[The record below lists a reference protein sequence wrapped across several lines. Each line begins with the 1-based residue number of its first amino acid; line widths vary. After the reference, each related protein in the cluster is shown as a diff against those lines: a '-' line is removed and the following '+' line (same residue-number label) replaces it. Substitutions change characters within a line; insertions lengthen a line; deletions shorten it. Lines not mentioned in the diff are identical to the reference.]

1 MESIKD
7 ILDRVKQQCRSRLS
21 SAGYNVW
28 IAPIKPV
35 YMDANHIVLYV
46 EDQFHKQTLSIHYL
60 PIIKEA
66 FESILGQSVV
76 IDIATQSDVDQYQP
90 PAANTPSEMALP
102 TAEASIPQQISESPA
117 VQAPT
122 AESGQPTPTASN
134 TYQES
139 LRRAHYEY
147 TFDTFIV
154 GSSNQLAYAACEAV
168 AKKRNGQYNPL
179 FIYGPSGLGKTHL
192 LSAIQHEILS
202 ANPDVNVAYISSE
215 TFTNDLISAIGSK
228 TTEAFHKKYR
238 QVDVLLMDDV
248 QFISGKES
256 TQEEFFH
263 TFNELYQVKKQIVL
277 TSDRPPREIK
287 TLEDRLKNRFES
299 GVIVD
304 VSPPD
309 YETRIAIIRR
319 KAELLDMDIPSDVA
333 EFIAERVKSNI
344 RQLEGVVKKIHAY
357 QQFAGLQPSLRVAQ
371 DSIREILS
379 DSEPAEVTVDRI
391 IEEVAKT
398 YSISKEDIRSGK
410 RSAAISSAR
419 QIAMYVAREITG
431 MSLQAIG
438 GEFGGRDHATIVYSI
453 AQVEKK
459 MKKDNH
465 QSEVISDIIK
475 NIRDR

>member
-1 MESIKD
+1 MESINA
-7 ILDRVKQQCRSRLS
+7 IMDRVKQQCEGIFSTV
-21 SAGYNVW
+21 AYKVW
-28 IAPIKPV
+28 IAPIRPV
-35 YMDANHIVLYV
+35 RIDGGYVVLYV
-46 EDQFHKQTLSIHYL
+46 EDRYRKDKVCQHYL
-60 PIIKEA
+60 STLREVFEA
-66 FESILGQSVV
+66 TLGREVT
-76 IDIATQSDVDQYQP
+76 IDIATPEDIAMYEN
-90 PAANTPSEMALP
+90 AELP
-102 TAEASIPQQISESPA
+102 QAKETA
-117 VQAPT
+117 
-122 AESGQPTPTASN
+122 AESGQDNSEDQPIISN
-134 TYQES
+134 HPDDDYQES

-168 AKKRNGQYNPL
+168 AKKQNGQYNPL

-202 ANPDVNVAYISSE
+202 KNPNVNVAYISSE
-215 TFTNDLISAIGSK
+215 TFTNDLISAIGNKS
-228 TTEAFHKKYR
+228 TEAFHKKYR

-263 TFNELYQVKKQIVL
+263 TFNQLYQVKK
-277 TSDRPPREIK
+277 
-287 TLEDRLKNRFES
+287 LEDRLKNRFES

-304 VSPPD
+304 ISPPD
-309 YETRIAIIRR
+309 YETRIAILRR
-319 KAELLDMDIPSDVA
+319 KAELLDMVIPDDVA
-333 EFIAERVKSNI
+333 QFIAERVKSNI

-357 QQFAGLQPSLRVAQ
+357 EQFAGEKPSLRVAQ
-371 DSIREILS
+371 NSIREILS
-379 DSEPAEVTVDRI
+379 DSEPAQVTVDRI

-398 YSISKEDIRSGK
+398 YSIPKEDIRSGK
-410 RSAAISSAR
+410 RSASISKAR
-419 QIAMYVAREITG
+419 QIAMYVTREITG

-459 MKKDNH
+459 MEQDQH

>member
-1 MESIKD
+1 MESIHAVM
-7 ILDRVKQQCRSRLS
+7 DRVKQQCEGLF
-21 SAGYNVW
+21 SAVAYKIW

-35 YMDANHIVLYV
+35 LIEGGHIVLYV
-46 EDQFHKQTLSIHYL
+46 ENQYHKKTLCDHYL
-60 PIIKEA
+60 STIQEVFEA
-66 FESILGQSVV
+66 TLARPVM
-76 IDIATQSDVDQYQP
+76 IDIATQEDIDQYQTQTTEP
-90 PAANTPSEMALP
+90 TLEYSAPETATPSEYTVAP
-102 TAEASIPQQISESPA
+102 TPDNHTSIPRNNE
-117 VQAPT
+117 
-122 AESGQPTPTASN
+122 
-134 TYQES
+134 YLES

-192 LSAIQHEILS
+192 LSAIKHEILTN
-202 ANPDVNVAYISSE
+202 NPDVNVAYISSE
-215 TFTNDLISAIGSK
+215 TFTNELISAIGSK

-309 YETRIAIIRR
+309 YETRIAIILR

-333 EFIAERVKSNI
+333 EFIAEKVKSNI

-398 YSISKEDIRSGK
+398 YSISKEDIRSNK

-419 QIAMYVAREITG
+419 QIAMYVTREITG

-453 AQVEKK
+453 SQVEKK
-459 MKKDNH
+459 MKKDTH

>member
-66 FESILGQSVV
+66 FESILKTEVI
-76 IDIATQSDVDQYQP
+76 IDIATQSDVDQFQP
-90 PAANTPSEMALP
+90 PAAPAPVPSEEPLP
-102 TAEASIPQQISESPA
+102 DITLSEPAIQAPNPEAAPK
-117 VQAPT
+117 APT
-122 AESGQPTPTASN
+122 AAN

>member
-1 MESIKD
+1 MESINA
-7 ILDRVKQQCRSRLS
+7 IMDRVKQECEALFST
-21 SAGYNVW
+21 AAYKTW
-28 IAPIKPV
+28 IAPIKLV
-35 YMDANHIVLYV
+35 LMEGDHIVLYV
-46 EDQFHKQTLSIHYL
+46 DKQYHKKILSDHYL
-60 PIIKEA
+60 STIKES
-66 FESILGQSVV
+66 FETALGQPVT
-76 IDIATQSDVDQYQP
+76 IDIATQEDIDQYRGKETPFP
-90 PAANTPSEMALP
+90 PVSTSEAETKQTPARK
-102 TAEASIPQQISESPA
+102 AED
-117 VQAPT
+117 
-122 AESGQPTPTASN
+122 AEIVPGNNA
-134 TYQES
+134 YIES
-139 LRRAHYEY
+139 LRKAHYEY

-202 ANPDVNVAYISSE
+202 TNPNVNVAYISSE
-215 TFTNDLISAIGSK
+215 TFTNELISAIGSK
-228 TTEAFHKKYR
+228 TTESFHKKYR
-238 QVDVLLMDDV
+238 QVDVLLMDDI

-319 KAELLDMDIPSDVA
+319 KAELLDMDIPADVA
-333 EFIAERVKSNI
+333 EFIADKVKSNI

-357 QQFAGLQPSLRVAQ
+357 QQFAGLRPSLRVAQ
-371 DSIREILS
+371 DAIREILS
-379 DSEPAEVTVDRI
+379 DSEPPQITVDRI

-398 YSISKEDIRSGK
+398 YSISKEDIRSNK

-419 QIAMYVAREITG
+419 QIAMYVTREITG
-431 MSLQAIG
+431 MSLQSIG

-459 MKKDNH
+459 MKKDTH
-465 QSEVISDIIK
+465 QGEVISDIIK

>member
-35 YMDANHIVLYV
+35 YMDADHIVLYV

-66 FESILGQSVV
+66 FESILGTSVT
-76 IDIATQSDVDQYQP
+76 IDIATQSDVDQYQVP
-90 PAANTPSEMALP
+90 EHPAAVSEPSVPVQAVESAEPAPQTPSV
-102 TAEASIPQQISESPA
+102 AEAKPA
-117 VQAPT
+117 PMHN
-122 AESGQPTPTASN
+122 N

-459 MKKDNH
+459 MKKDTH

>member
-1 MESIKD
+1 MESINAVV
-7 ILDRVKQQCRSRLS
+7 DRVKQQCESLF
-21 SAGYNVW
+21 SAVAYKIW

-35 YMDANHIVLYV
+35 SMDGDHIVLYV
-46 EDQFHKQTLSIHYL
+46 ENQYHKKTLCDHY
-60 PIIKEA
+60 IATIKEV
-66 FESILGQSVV
+66 FEATLGHPVN
-76 IDIATQSDVDQYQP
+76 ITIATQDDIDQYPLQTQNTVP
-90 PAANTPSEMALP
+90 SNEKTAEQPAAPPPEARP
-102 TAEASIPQQISESPA
+102 AEDKKAPQTE
-117 VQAPT
+117 APIVPKNN
-122 AESGQPTPTASN
+122 A
-134 TYQES
+134 YLES

-202 ANPDVNVAYISSE
+202 NNPEVNVAYISSE

-398 YSISKEDIRSGK
+398 YSISKEDIRSNK

-419 QIAMYVAREITG
+419 QIAMYVTREITG

-459 MKKDNH
+459 MKKDTH
-465 QSEVISDIIK
+465 QGEVISDIIK

>member
-1 MESIKD
+1 MESINA
-7 ILDRVKQQCRSRLS
+7 IVDRVKQQCENLF
-21 SAGYNVW
+21 SAVAYKIW

-35 YMDANHIVLYV
+35 RMEGNHIVLYV
-46 EDQFHKQTLSIHYL
+46 ENQYHKKTLCDHY
-60 PIIKEA
+60 IATIKEV
-66 FESILGQSVV
+66 FEAELGQAVI
-76 IDIATQSDVDQYQP
+76 IDIATQDDIDQYNQYSAN
-90 PAANTPSEMALP
+90 AAQSEETVSASAGSIGEAHP
-102 TAEASIPQQISESPA
+102 TSAAPVPDAEQQVIPKNNA
-117 VQAPT
+117 
-122 AESGQPTPTASN
+122 
-134 TYQES
+134 YLES

-202 ANPDVNVAYISSE
+202 NNPDVNVAYISSE

-319 KAELLDMDIPSDVA
+319 KAELLDMNIPSDVA

-398 YSISKEDIRSGK
+398 YSISKEDIRSNK
-410 RSAAISSAR
+410 RSSSISSAR
-419 QIAMYVAREITG
+419 QIAMYVTREITG

-459 MKKDNH
+459 IKKDTH

>member
-1 MESIKD
+1 MESINA
-7 ILDRVKQQCRSRLS
+7 IVDRVKQQCEGIF
-21 SAGYNVW
+21 SAVAYKIW

-35 YMDANHIVLYV
+35 RMEGNHIVLYV
-46 EDQFHKQTLSIHYL
+46 ENQYHKKTLCDHY
-60 PIIKEA
+60 ISTIKEV
-66 FESILGQSVV
+66 FEAELGQTVT
-76 IDIATQSDVDQYQP
+76 IDIATQDDIDQYNAHVTQP
-90 PAANTPSEMALP
+90 EENFTASAEEVHPAAASDSERQV
-102 TAEASIPQQISESPA
+102 IPKNNA
-117 VQAPT
+117 
-122 AESGQPTPTASN
+122 
-134 TYQES
+134 YLES

-202 ANPDVNVAYISSE
+202 NSPDVNVAYISSE

-319 KAELLDMDIPSDVA
+319 KAELLDMNIPSDVA

-398 YSISKEDIRSGK
+398 YSISKEDIRSNK
-410 RSAAISSAR
+410 RSASISSAR
-419 QIAMYVAREITG
+419 QIAMYVTREITG

-459 MKKDNH
+459 IKKDTH

>member
-1 MESIKD
+1 MESINA
-7 ILDRVKQQCRSRLS
+7 IVDRVKQQCEGIF
-21 SAGYNVW
+21 SAVAYKIW

-35 YMDANHIVLYV
+35 RMEGNHIVLYV
-46 EDQFHKQTLSIHYL
+46 ENQYHKKTLCDHY
-60 PIIKEA
+60 ISTIKEV
-66 FESILGQSVV
+66 FEAELGQTVT
-76 IDIATQSDVDQYQP
+76 IDIATQDDIDQYNAHVTQP
-90 PAANTPSEMALP
+90 EENFTASAEEVHPAAASDSERQV
-102 TAEASIPQQISESPA
+102 IPKNNA
-117 VQAPT
+117 
-122 AESGQPTPTASN
+122 
-134 TYQES
+134 YLES

-202 ANPDVNVAYISSE
+202 NSPDVNVAYISSE

-319 KAELLDMDIPSDVA
+319 KAELLDMNIPSDVA

-398 YSISKEDIRSGK
+398 YSISKEDIRSNK
-410 RSAAISSAR
+410 RSASISSAR
-419 QIAMYVAREITG
+419 QIAMYVTREITG
-431 MSLQAIG
+431 MSLIPSAVNSAAEI
-438 GEFGGRDHATIVYSI
+438 TPPSSI
-453 AQVEKK
+453 LLHRSKRK
-459 MKKDNH
+459 SKR
-465 QSEVISDIIK
+465 
-475 NIRDR
+475 IRIRAR

>member
-1 MESIKD
+1 MESINAVM
-7 ILDRVKQQCRSRLS
+7 DRVKHECESLFS
-21 SAGYNVW
+21 PAAYKTW
-28 IAPIKPV
+28 IAPIKV
-35 YMDANHIVLYV
+35 VLIEGDHIVLYV
-46 EDQFHKQTLSIHYL
+46 EKPYHKKILTDHYL
-60 PIIKEA
+60 STLQGC
-66 FESILGQSVV
+66 FENDLNATVT
-76 IDIATQSDVDQYQP
+76 IDIATQEDIDQYRGNESSAQARTVETAGASEEQP
-90 PAANTPSEMALP
+90 RTPVLNSNDAYLAA
-102 TAEASIPQQISESPA
+102 
-117 VQAPT
+117 V
-122 AESGQPTPTASN
+122 
-134 TYQES
+134 
-139 LRRAHYEY
+139 RKAHYEY

-192 LSAIQHEILS
+192 LSAIQHEIL
-202 ANPDVNVAYISSE
+202 AENPELNVAYISSE
-215 TFTNDLISAIGSK
+215 TFTNELISAIASK
-228 TTEAFHKKYR
+228 TTEQFHKKYR
-238 QVDVLLMDDV
+238 QVDVLLMDDI

-304 VSPPD
+304 VSPPA
-309 YETRIAIIRR
+309 YETRIAIILR
-319 KAELLDMDIPSDVA
+319 KAELLDMDIPAEVA
-333 EFIAERVKSNI
+333 EFIADKVKSNI

-357 QQFAGLQPSLRVAQ
+357 QQFAGLQPSLKVAQ

-379 DSEPAEVTVDRI
+379 DSEPAQITVDRI

-398 YSISKEDIRSGK
+398 YSISKEDIRSSK
-410 RSAAISSAR
+410 RSASISAAR

-438 GEFGGRDHATIVYSI
+438 AEFGGRDHATIVYSI
-453 AQVEKK
+453 NQVEKK
-459 MKKDNH
+459 IQKDTH
-465 QSEVISDIIK
+465 QGEIISDIIK

>member
-1 MESIKD
+1 MESINA
-7 ILDRVKQQCRSRLS
+7 IMDRVKQQCEGIFSTV
-21 SAGYNVW
+21 AYKVW
-28 IAPIKPV
+28 IAPIRPV
-35 YMDANHIVLYV
+35 RIEGGYVVLYV
-46 EDQFHKQTLSIHYL
+46 EDRYRKEKVCLHYL
-60 PIIKEA
+60 STLKEV
-66 FESILGQSVV
+66 FEATLGREVT
-76 IDIATQSDVDQYQP
+76 IDIATPEDIAMYESAELPQLKE
-90 PAANTPSEMALP
+90 AAKESAEDTSEEKP
-102 TAEASIPQQISESPA
+102 IISNHPDDD
-117 VQAPT
+117 
-122 AESGQPTPTASN
+122 
-134 TYQES
+134 YQES

-168 AKKRNGQYNPL
+168 AKKQNGQYNPL

-202 ANPDVNVAYISSE
+202 KNPNVNVAYISSE

-228 TTEAFHKKYR
+228 STEAFHKKYR

-263 TFNELYQVKKQIVL
+263 TFNQLYQVKKQIVL

-304 VSPPD
+304 ISPPD
-309 YETRIAIIRR
+309 YETRIAILRR
-319 KAELLDMDIPSDVA
+319 KAELLNMVIPDDVA
-333 EFIAERVKSNI
+333 QFIAERVKSNI

-357 QQFAGLQPSLRVAQ
+357 EQFAGEKPSLRVAQ
-371 DSIREILS
+371 NSIREILS
-379 DSEPAEVTVDRI
+379 DSEPAQVTVDRI

-410 RSAAISSAR
+410 RSASISAAR
-419 QIAMYVAREITG
+419 QIAMYVTREITG

-453 AQVEKK
+453 SQVEKK
-459 MKKDNH
+459 MEKDLH

>member
-1 MESIKD
+1 MESINA
-7 ILDRVKQQCRSRLS
+7 IMDRVKQQCEGIFSTV
-21 SAGYNVW
+21 AYKVW
-28 IAPIKPV
+28 IAPIRPV
-35 YMDANHIVLYV
+35 RIEGGYVVLYV
-46 EDQFHKQTLSIHYL
+46 EDPYRKEKICQHYL
-60 PIIKEA
+60 STLKEV
-66 FESILGQSVV
+66 FEATLGREVT
-76 IDIATQSDVDQYQP
+76 IDIATPEDIESYE
-90 PAANTPSEMALP
+90 NALP
-102 TAEASIPQQISESPA
+102 LQQAAEE
-117 VQAPT
+117 VL
-122 AESGQPTPTASN
+122 PTPEPATVSTAQPVISIRN
-134 TYQES
+134 DDYQES

-168 AKKRNGQYNPL
+168 AKKQNGQYNPL

-202 ANPDVNVAYISSE
+202 NNPDINVAYISSE
-215 TFTNDLISAIGSK
+215 TFTNDLISAIGNKS
-228 TTEAFHKKYR
+228 TEAFHKKYR

-263 TFNELYQVKKQIVL
+263 TFNQLYQVKKQIVL

-304 VSPPD
+304 ISPPD
-309 YETRIAIIRR
+309 YETRIAILRR
-319 KAELLDMDIPSDVA
+319 KAELLDMVIPDDVA
-333 EFIAERVKSNI
+333 QFIAERVKSNI

-357 QQFAGLQPSLRVAQ
+357 EQFAGEKPSLRVAQ
-371 DSIREILS
+371 NSIREILS
-379 DSEPAEVTVDRI
+379 DSEPAQVTVDRI

-410 RSAAISSAR
+410 RSAAISAAR
-419 QIAMYVAREITG
+419 QIAMYVTREITG

-453 AQVEKK
+453 SQVEKK
-459 MKKDNH
+459 MEKDQH

>member
-1 MESIKD
+1 MESINAVV
-7 ILDRVKQQCRSRLS
+7 DRVKQQCESLF
-21 SAGYNVW
+21 SAVAYKIW

-35 YMDANHIVLYV
+35 SMDGDHIVLYV
-46 EDQFHKQTLSIHYL
+46 ENQYHKKTLCDHY
-60 PIIKEA
+60 IATIKEV
-66 FESILGQSVV
+66 FEATLGHPVN
-76 IDIATQSDVDQYQP
+76 ITIATQDDIDQYPLQTQNTVP
-90 PAANTPSEMALP
+90 SNEKTAEQPAAPPSEARP
-102 TAEASIPQQISESPA
+102 AEDKKAPQTE
-117 VQAPT
+117 APIVPKNN
-122 AESGQPTPTASN
+122 A
-134 TYQES
+134 YLES

-202 ANPDVNVAYISSE
+202 NNPEVNVAYISSE

-398 YSISKEDIRSGK
+398 YSISKEDIRSNK

-419 QIAMYVAREITG
+419 QIAMYVTREITG

-459 MKKDNH
+459 MKKDTH
-465 QSEVISDIIK
+465 QGEVISDIIK

>member
-7 ILDRVKQQCRSRLS
+7 ILDRVKQQCESRFS
-21 SAGYNVW
+21 SVAYKIW

-35 YMDANHIVLYV
+35 SMNGNHIVLYV
-46 EDQFHKQTLSIHYL
+46 EDQFRKQTLCDHYL
-60 PIIKEA
+60 STIKEA
-66 FESILGQSVV
+66 FEAILGMSVV
-76 IDIATQSDVDQYQP
+76 IDIATQNDIEQYKMHTP
-90 PAANTPSEMALP
+90 DAAASEMSAKEANGEPSLP
-102 TAEASIPQQISESPA
+102 EGNGSKPSSDKLELPKN
-117 VQAPT
+117 
-122 AESGQPTPTASN
+122 N

-202 ANPDVNVAYISSE
+202 NNPDVNVAYISSE

-398 YSISKEDIRSGK
+398 YSISKDDIRSNK

-419 QIAMYVAREITG
+419 QIAMYVTREITG

-453 AQVEKK
+453 SQVEKK
-459 MKKDNH
+459 MKKDIH

>member
-1 MESIKD
+1 MESINA
-7 ILDRVKQQCRSRLS
+7 IMDRVKQQCEGIFSTV
-21 SAGYNVW
+21 AYKVW
-28 IAPIKPV
+28 IAPIRPV
-35 YMDANHIVLYV
+35 RIEGGYVVLYV
-46 EDQFHKQTLSIHYL
+46 EDRYRKEKVCLHYL
-60 PIIKEA
+60 STLKEV
-66 FESILGQSVV
+66 FEATLGREVT
-76 IDIATQSDVDQYQP
+76 IDIATPEDIAMYESAELPQLKE
-90 PAANTPSEMALP
+90 AAKESTEDTSEEKP
-102 TAEASIPQQISESPA
+102 IISNHPDDD
-117 VQAPT
+117 
-122 AESGQPTPTASN
+122 
-134 TYQES
+134 YQES

-168 AKKRNGQYNPL
+168 AKKQNGQYNPL

-202 ANPDVNVAYISSE
+202 KNPNVNVAYISSE

-228 TTEAFHKKYR
+228 STEAFHKKYR

-263 TFNELYQVKKQIVL
+263 TFNQLYQVKKQIVL

-304 VSPPD
+304 ISPPD
-309 YETRIAIIRR
+309 YETRIAILRR
-319 KAELLDMDIPSDVA
+319 KAELLNMVIPDDVA
-333 EFIAERVKSNI
+333 QFIAERVKSNI

-357 QQFAGLQPSLRVAQ
+357 EQFAGEKPSLRVAQ
-371 DSIREILS
+371 NSIREILS
-379 DSEPAEVTVDRI
+379 DSEPAQVTVDRI

-410 RSAAISSAR
+410 RSASISAAR
-419 QIAMYVAREITG
+419 QIAMYVTREITG

-453 AQVEKK
+453 SQVEKK
-459 MKKDNH
+459 MEKDLH

>member
-1 MESIKD
+1 MESINA
-7 ILDRVKQQCRSRLS
+7 IMDRVKQQCEGIFSTV
-21 SAGYNVW
+21 AYKVW
-28 IAPIKPV
+28 IAPIRPV
-35 YMDANHIVLYV
+35 RIDGGYVVLYV
-46 EDQFHKQTLSIHYL
+46 EDRYRKEKVCLHYL
-60 PIIKEA
+60 STLKEV
-66 FESILGQSVV
+66 FEATLGREVT
-76 IDIATQSDVDQYQP
+76 IDIATPEDIAMYESAELPQP
-90 PAANTPSEMALP
+90 KEAAASE
-102 TAEASIPQQISESPA
+102 EASEDKPIISNHPDDD
-117 VQAPT
+117 
-122 AESGQPTPTASN
+122 
-134 TYQES
+134 YQES

-168 AKKRNGQYNPL
+168 AKKQNGQYNPL

-202 ANPDVNVAYISSE
+202 KNPNVNVAYISSE
-215 TFTNDLISAIGSK
+215 TFTNDLISAIGNKS
-228 TTEAFHKKYR
+228 TEAFHKKYR

-263 TFNELYQVKKQIVL
+263 TFNQLYQVKKQIVL

-304 VSPPD
+304 ISPPD
-309 YETRIAIIRR
+309 YETRIAILRR
-319 KAELLDMDIPSDVA
+319 KAELLNMVIPDDVA
-333 EFIAERVKSNI
+333 QFIAERVKSNI

-357 QQFAGLQPSLRVAQ
+357 EQFAGEKPSLRVAQ
-371 DSIREILS
+371 NSIREIMS
-379 DSEPAEVTVDRI
+379 DSEPAQVTVDRI

-410 RSAAISSAR
+410 RSSAISAAR
-419 QIAMYVAREITG
+419 QIAMYVTREITG

-453 AQVEKK
+453 SQVEKK
-459 MKKDNH
+459 MEKDLH